1 MPESVQQWWARRQ
14 WTKGMDVPYP
24 VGRYRTDWERYP
36 TLIRQYH
43 PDLNSGIVLS
53 QVPPGADVYLVWECD
68 SGHRFVATPEEQ
80 RSKPDGSRRRSTW
93 CPECTELAQR
103 RRAPL
108 GVVREPVPAF
118 ACGHPRDPRAI
129 GDLEPGERCA
139 LCRRLAETGHSRETL
154 AAKAVPGRRLELLA
168 ETRTDRRYSWTCSK
182 GHPSFE
188 GSVDSVLRGRGCP
201 TCRHAAAAADRYPVG
216 AGFVSPWAPK
226 PASAVEARLRQRLG
240 RVLEVDLSLN
250 AVKVAKPFYSHIE
263 VWPDIVIDELKVA
276 IEYDSTGRDGL
287 EHVGRRE
294 LSDKRKDRLLRA
306 AGWEVIRI
314 RCGKLQ
320 PIGPYDLTASDVSD
334 ALIAR
339 LLDRLREVRGALIVD
354 AYRADTGA
362 TQNPRSVVESTGA
375 HVGGRR

>member
-93 CPECTELAQR
+93 CPECAALAQR
-103 RRAPL
+103 RRAPI
-108 GVVREPVPAF
+108 GVVREPVAAF

-129 GDLEPGERCA
+129 GDLEPGERCS
-139 LCRRLAETGHSRETL
+139 LCRRLGETGQTREAL
-154 AAKAVPGRRLELLA
+154 AARVVPGRRLELLA
-168 ETRTDRRYSWTCSK
+168 ETRTDRRYSWICSK

-188 GSVDSVLRGRGCP
+188 ASVDSVLRGRGCP

-226 PASAVEARLRQRLG
+226 PASAVEAKLRQHLG
-240 RVLEVDLSLN
+240 HALDVDLSLN
-250 AVKVAKPFYSHIE
+250 AVKVAKPFYSHVE

-276 IEYDSTGRDGL
+276 IEYDTTGRDGL

-306 AGWEVIRI
+306 CGWEVIRI

-320 PIGPYDLTASDVSD
+320 PIGPYDLTASGVTD
-334 ALIAR
+334 ALVGR

-354 AYRADTGA
+354 AYRAQA
-362 TQNPRSVVESTGA
+362 PVTQNPRSVVESTGA

>member
-14 WTKGMDVPYP
+14 WTKGTDVPYA

-68 SGHRFVATPEEQ
+68 SGHRFAATPEEQ
-80 RSKPDGSRRRSTW
+80 RSRPGGSRRRSTW
-93 CPECTELAQR
+93 CPECAELAQR
-103 RRAPL
+103 RRMPI
-108 GVVREPVPAF
+108 GVVREHVAAF
-118 ACGHPRDPRAI
+118 ACGHPRDPRAV

-139 LCRRLAETGHSRETL
+139 LCRRLDETGLTREAL
-154 AAKAVPGRRLELLA
+154 AAMASPGRRQELQS
-168 ETRTDRRYSWTCSK
+168 EIRTDRRYSWICPK

-188 GSVDSVLRGRGCP
+188 ASIDSVLRGRGCP
-201 TCRHAAAAADRYPVG
+201 TCRHAAAAADRHAVG

-226 PASAVEARLRQRLG
+226 PASAAEAQLRLQLG
-240 RVLEVDLSLN
+240 RLLAVDLTLN
-250 AVKVAKPFYSHIE
+250 AVKVAKPFYSHVE

-276 IEYDSTGRDGL
+276 VEYDTTGRDGL

-294 LSDKRKDRLLRA
+294 SSDRRKDRLLRA
-306 AGWEVIRI
+306 VGWEVVRI

-320 PIGPYDLTASDVSD
+320 PIGPFDLTASGVSE
-334 ALIAR
+334 ALVAR
-339 LLDRLREVRGALIVD
+339 LLDRLREIRGALIVD
-354 AYRADTGA
+354 AYRAESSAA
-362 TQNPRSVVESTGA
+362 TNPRSIVESTGA
-375 HVGGRR
+375 HVRGRR

>member
-93 CPECTELAQR
+93 CPECAALAQR
-103 RRAPL
+103 RRAPM

-139 LCRRLAETGHSRETL
+139 LCRRLGETGQTREAL
-154 AAKAVPGRRLELLA
+154 AAKAVPGRRPELLA
-168 ETRTDRRYSWTCSK
+168 ETRTDRRYSWICSK

-188 GSVDSVLRGRGCP
+188 ASVDSVLRGRGCP

-226 PASAVEARLRQRLG
+226 PASAVEAKLRQRLG
-240 RVLEVDLSLN
+240 QVLEVDLSLN
-250 AVKVAKPFYSHIE
+250 AVKVAKPFYSHVE

-276 IEYDSTGRDGL
+276 IEYDTTGRDGL

-294 LSDKRKDRLLRA
+294 LSDKRKDRLLRS

-320 PIGPYDLTASDVSD
+320 PIGPYDLTTSGVSD
-334 ALIAR
+334 ALVGR

-354 AYRADTGA
+354 AYRARAGVA
-362 TQNPRSVVESTGA
+362 QNPRSVVESTGA